1 MFWRMVTKTLIRQR
15 GKMLMIAFTVILGV
29 SLSTAMMNVML
40 GVGDKVNREL
50 KVYGANITVRH
61 KDAALMNDLY
71 GLTGQGVNDK
81 FLYEEDVLKLKS
93 IFWGFNILDFAPML
107 EGHATLTIASDFQ
120 PERTLPEN
128 NTNMQ
133 TANTSPVNNTNM
145 QSANTSPQNNI
156 YVQLLG
162 TWPEKNTVLPT
173 GEELHT
179 GLKAL
184 RTWWEIL
191 PGGEW
196 LSENDNDSVMV
207 GHMLAE
213 QNNIHT
219 GDSITLNGKPFTVK
233 AIFNDGGND
242 DSKILMTLPAVQDI
256 MNLHG
261 RVSTIEVSALTTPD
275 NDLARKAAQDP
286 RSLSPEEYETWYCT
300 AYVSAICHQI
310 QEVIRDGV
318 AKPVRQVAES
328 EGTILNKTTL
338 LMVLITILS
347 SIGSALAISN
357 LITASVIERSQELG
371 LLKALGAYN
380 WQIVLLV
387 LLEVMITG
395 LFGGILGYFLGIG
408 FAQIIGQ
415 TVFGSYIEIARM
427 VILIVAVI
435 LFFVTVLGSIPAIR
449 YLTALKPTE
458 VLHGK

>member
-1 MFWRMVTKTLIRQR
+1 MFWHMIFKTLIRQK
-15 GKMLMIAFTVILGV
+15 GKMLMIAFTVVLGV

-61 KDAALMNDLY
+61 KDAALMSDLY
-71 GLTGQGVNDK
+71 GLTEGLGVNDK
-81 FLYEEDVLKLKS
+81 FLYEDDVLKLKS

-107 EGHATLTIASDFQ
+107 DGKAML
-120 PERTLPEN
+120 N
-128 NTNMQ
+128 NSNE
-133 TANTSPVNNTNM
+133 VNL
-145 QSANTSPQNNI
+145 I
-156 YVQLLG
+156 G
-162 TWPEKNTVLPT
+162 TWPEKHAILST
-173 GEELHT
+173 GEELNT
-179 GLKAL
+179 GLKSL
-184 RTWWEIL
+184 RTWWDIQ
-191 PGGEW
+191 GEW
-196 LSENDNDSVMV
+196 LKENDDDFVML
-207 GHMLAE
+207 GKLIAE
-213 QNNIHT
+213 KYKINI
-219 GDSITLNGKPFTVK
+219 GDSIILNNKNFIVK
-233 AIFNDGGND
+233 GIFHDGGQAD
-242 DSKILMTLPAVQDI
+242 EKILMTLPAVQNL

-261 RVSTIEVSALTTPD
+261 KISEIEVSALTTPD

-286 RSLSPEEYETWYCT
+286 RSLSPDEYETWYCT

-310 QEVIRDGV
+310 QEVITDGV

-338 LMVLITILS
+338 LMILITILS

-387 LLEVMITG
+387 LIEVMLTG
-395 LFGGILGYFLGIG
+395 LFGGVAGYFLGIG

-415 TVFGSYIEIARM
+415 TVFGSYIEIAKM

-435 LFFVTVLGSIPAIR
+435 LFFVTLLGSVPAIR
-449 YLTALKPTE
+449 YLMALKPTE

>member
-1 MFWRMVTKTLIRQR
+1 MIFKTLVRQKS
-15 GKMLMIAFTVILGV
+15 KMLMIAFTVVLGV

-61 KDAALMNDLY
+61 KDAALMSDLY
-71 GLTGQGVNDK
+71 GLTDGIGVNDK
-81 FLYEEDVLKLKS
+81 FLYEADVLNLKS
-93 IFWGFNILDFAPML
+93 IFWGFNILEFTPIL
-107 EGHATLTIASDFQ
+107 EGQAIIRADGKNSEVSLI
-120 PERTLPEN
+120 
-128 NTNMQ
+128 
-133 TANTSPVNNTNM
+133 
-145 QSANTSPQNNI
+145 
-156 YVQLLG
+156 G
-162 TWPEKNTVLPT
+162 TWPEKHAILST
-173 GEELHT
+173 GEELST

-184 RTWWEIL
+184 RTWWEIE
-191 PGGEW
+191 GEW
-196 LSENDNDSVMV
+196 LGEDDNRSVML
-207 GHMLAE
+207 GKLIATN
-213 QNNIHT
+213 NNIHV
-219 GDSITLNGKPFTVK
+219 GDSISLTNNNVSQNFIVK
-233 AIFNDGGND
+233 GIYDDGGQADN
-242 DSKILMTLPAVQDI
+242 KVLMTLSAIQEL
-256 MNLHG
+256 MNLPG
-261 RVSTIEVSALTTPD
+261 KISSIEVSALTTPD

-286 RSLSPEEYETWYCT
+286 RSLSPDEYETWYCT

-318 AKPVRQVAES
+318 AKAVRQVAES

-338 LMVLITILS
+338 LMILITILS

-387 LLEVMITG
+387 LIEVMLTG
-395 LFGGILGYFLGIG
+395 LAGGVAGYFLGIG

-435 LFFVTVLGSIPAIR
+435 LFFVTLLGSVPAIR
-449 YLTALKPTE
+449 YLMALKPTE

>member
-1 MFWRMVTKTLIRQR
+1 MITKTLVRQKS
-15 GKMLMIAFTVILGV
+15 KMLMIAFTVILGV

-61 KDAALMNDLY
+61 KDAALMSDLY
-71 GLTGQGVNDK
+71 GLTEGLGVNDK
-81 FLYEEDVLKLKS
+81 FLHEDDILKLKS
-93 IFWGFNILDFAPML
+93 IFWGFNILDFAPLL
-107 EGHATLTIASDFQ
+107 EGHAVL
-120 PERTLPEN
+120 
-128 NTNMQ
+128 
-133 TANTSPVNNTNM
+133 
-145 QSANTSPQNNI
+145 QSTGETVDLI
-156 YVQLLG
+156 G
-162 TWPEKNTVLPT
+162 TWPEKNAVLAT

-179 GLKAL
+179 GLKSL
-184 RTWWEIL
+184 RTWWDVQ
-191 PGGEW
+191 GEW
-196 LSENDNDSVMV
+196 LNDSDSESVMI
-207 GHMLAE
+207 GNILASR
-213 QNNIHT
+213 NNIHV
-219 GDSITLNGKPFTVK
+219 GDSIILTNNGVRKTFRVK
-233 AIFNDGGND
+233 GIFNDGGNSD
-242 DSKILMTLPAVQDI
+242 EKILMQLSDVQAL

-261 RVSTIEVSALTTPD
+261 KVSSIEVSALTTPD

-338 LMVLITILS
+338 LMILITILS

-387 LLEVMITG
+387 LVEVMLTG
-395 LFGGILGYFLGIG
+395 LVGGVIGYFLGIG

-415 TVFGSYIEIARM
+415 TVFGSYIEIAQM

-435 LFFVTVLGSIPAIR
+435 LFFVTLAGSIPAIR
-449 YLTALKPTE
+449 YLMALKPTE

>member
-1 MFWRMVTKTLIRQR
+1 MIFKTLARQKS
-15 GKMLMIAFTVILGV
+15 KMLMIAFTVILGV

-61 KDAALMNDLY
+61 KDAALMSDLY
-71 GLTGQGVNDK
+71 GLTEGLGVNDK
-81 FLYEEDVLKLKS
+81 FLYEEDIFKLKT
-93 IFWGFNILDFAPML
+93 IFWGFNILDFVPML
-107 EGHATLTIASDFQ
+107 DGHAILSVKGRPGAAGDVSIF
-120 PERTLPEN
+120 
-128 NTNMQ
+128 
-133 TANTSPVNNTNM
+133 
-145 QSANTSPQNNI
+145 
-156 YVQLLG
+156 G
-162 TWPEKNTVLPT
+162 TWTEKHAVLST
-173 GEELHT
+173 GEELAT
-179 GLKAL
+179 GLKSL
-184 RTWWEIL
+184 RTWWEVEGDWI
-191 PGGEW
+191 GED
-196 LSENDNDSVMV
+196 DNNSVMIGKILASNNKIHV
-207 GHMLAE
+207 GDA
-213 QNNIHT
+213 
-219 GDSITLNGKPFTVK
+219 ITLSNNGIVK
-233 AIFNDGGND
+233 NYIVKGIFNDGGNSD
-242 DSKILMTLPAVQDI
+242 EKILMNLSEVQKL
-256 MNLHG
+256 MNLSG
-261 RVSTIEVSALTTPD
+261 KISSIEVSALTTPD

-286 RSLSPEEYETWYCT
+286 KSLSPDEYETWYCT

-338 LMVLITILS
+338 LMILITILS

-395 LFGGILGYFLGIG
+395 LFGGVIGYFLGIG

-415 TVFGSYIEIARM
+415 TVFGSYIEIAKM

-435 LFFVTVLGSIPAIR
+435 LFFVTLLGSVPAIR

>member
-1 MFWRMVTKTLIRQR
+1 MFWRMILRTLVRQR
-15 GKMLMIAFTVILGV
+15 SKLLMIAFTVILGV

-71 GLTGQGVNDK
+71 GLSEGLGVNDK
-81 FLYEEDVLKLKS
+81 FLFEEDVLKLKS

-107 EGHATLTIASDFQ
+107 DGRVTVIKDYKIINDA
-120 PERTLPEN
+120 
-128 NTNMQ
+128 
-133 TANTSPVNNTNM
+133 
-145 QSANTSPQNNI
+145 
-156 YVQLLG
+156 QLVG
-162 TWPEKNTVLPT
+162 TWTEKHAQLPT
-173 GEELHT
+173 GEVLDT

-184 RTWWEIL
+184 RSWWNSDL
-191 PGGEW
+191 KGEW
-196 LSENDNDSVMV
+196 LSENDDDFVMLGSLFAVNNELNV
-207 GHMLAE
+207 GDEIKLL
-213 QNNIHT
+213 NNNREKVVI
-219 GDSITLNGKPFTVK
+219 VK
-233 AIFNDGGND
+233 GIYNDGGQADNQ
-242 DSKILMTLPAVQDI
+242 ILCTLKTAQELL
-256 MNLHG
+256 NLNNK
-261 RVSTIEVSALTTPD
+261 VSLIEVSALTTPD

-286 RSLSPEEYETWYCT
+286 KSLSPDEYETWYCT

-310 QEVIRDGV
+310 QEVVRDGV
-318 AKPVRQVAES
+318 AKPMRQVAES

-338 LMVLITILS
+338 LMILITILS

-380 WQIVLLV
+380 WQISLLV
-387 LLEVMITG
+387 LAEVMLTG
-395 LFGGILGYFLGIG
+395 LCGGVLGYFLGIG

-427 VILIVAVI
+427 VILIVALI
-435 LFFVTVLGSIPAIR
+435 LFLVTLVGSIPAIR
-449 YLTALKPTE
+449 YLMALKPTE

>member
-1 MFWRMVTKTLIRQR
+1 
-15 GKMLMIAFTVILGV
+15 MIAFTVILGV

-61 KDAALMNDLY
+61 KEAALMGDLY
-71 GLTGQGVNDK
+71 GLTEGQGVNDK

-107 EGHATLTIASDFQ
+107 DGNARLEGVGDVSI
-120 PERTLPEN
+120 
-128 NTNMQ
+128 
-133 TANTSPVNNTNM
+133 
-145 QSANTSPQNNI
+145 I
-156 YVQLLG
+156 G
-162 TWPEKNTVLPT
+162 TWPEKNAVLPT

-179 GLKAL
+179 GLKSL
-184 RTWWEIL
+184 RTWWDIS
-191 PGGEW
+191 GEW
-196 LSENDNDSVMV
+196 LNEYDDNSVMI
-207 GHMLAE
+207 GHLLAS
-213 QNNIHT
+213 QNNINV
-219 GDSITLNGKPFTVK
+219 GDDVVIGGKTFHVK
-233 AIFNDGGND
+233 GIYNDGGQAD
-242 DSKILMTLPAVQDI
+242 EKILMTLPAVQEL
-256 MNLHG
+256 MNLRG
-261 RVSTIEVSALTTPD
+261 KVSSIEVSALTTPD

-286 RSLSPEEYETWYCT
+286 HSLSPDEYETWYCT

-387 LLEVMITG
+387 LVEVMMTG
-395 LFGGILGYFLGIG
+395 LIGGILGYFLGIG

-435 LFFVTVLGSIPAIR
+435 LFFVTLAGSIPAIR
-449 YLTALKPTE
+449 YLMALKPTE

>member
-1 MFWRMVTKTLIRQR
+1 MFWHIIMKTLIRQR
-15 GKMLMIAFTVILGV
+15 SKMLMIAFTVILGV

-61 KDAALMNDLY
+61 KDAALMSDLY
-71 GLTGQGVNDK
+71 GLNEGLGVNDK
-81 FLYEEDVLKLKS
+81 FLHEDDVLKLKS
-93 IFWGFNILDFAPML
+93 IFWGFNILDFAPILDGRVLMNSSFDV
-107 EGHATLTIASDFQ
+107 AI
-120 PERTLPEN
+120 
-128 NTNMQ
+128 M
-133 TANTSPVNNTNM
+133 
-145 QSANTSPQNNI
+145 
-156 YVQLLG
+156 G
-162 TWPEKNTVLPT
+162 TWPMKHAVLST
-173 GEELHT
+173 GEELNT
-179 GLKAL
+179 GLKSL
-184 RTWWEIL
+184 RTWWDVS
-191 PGGEW
+191 GEW
-196 LSENDNDSVMV
+196 LNENDDDYVMTGSILASENHIHV
-207 GHMLAE
+207 G
-213 QNNIHT
+213 
-219 GDSITLNGKPFTVK
+219 DKITLKNGGHEKIFTVK
-233 AIFNDGGND
+233 GIFNDGGNA
-242 DSKILMTLPAVQDI
+242 DSKILMTLSSAQAL

-261 RVSTIEVSALTTPD
+261 KVSSIEVSALTTPD

-380 WQIVLLV
+380 WQIALLV
-387 LLEVMITG
+387 LAEVMITG
-395 LFGGILGYFLGIG
+395 LTGGIIGYFLGIG
-408 FAQIIGQ
+408 FAQVIGQ
-415 TVFGSYIEIARM
+415 TVFGSYIEIAKM
-427 VILIVAVI
+427 VILIVSVI
-435 LFFVTVLGSIPAIR
+435 LFFVTLIGSIPAIR
-449 YLTALKPTE
+449 YLMTLKPTE

>member
-1 MFWRMVTKTLIRQR
+1 MFWRMITKTLIRQKS
-15 GKMLMIAFTVILGV
+15 KMLMIAFTVVLGV

-61 KDAALMNDLY
+61 KDAALMSDLY
-71 GLTGQGVNDK
+71 GLEGQGVNDK
-81 FLYEEDVLKLKS
+81 FLHEDDVLKLKS
-93 IFWGFNILDFAPML
+93 IFWGFNILDFAPVL
-107 EGHATLTIASDFQ
+107 EGKALMNGSD
-120 PERTLPEN
+120 
-128 NTNMQ
+128 
-133 TANTSPVNNTNM
+133 
-145 QSANTSPQNNI
+145 
-156 YVQLLG
+156 VQILG
-162 TWPEKNTVLPT
+162 TWPEKNTILPT

-184 RTWWEIL
+184 RTWWEVS
-191 PGGEW
+191 GEW
-196 LSENDNDSVMV
+196 LGENDNDSVMF
-207 GHMLAE
+207 GHMLAA
-213 QNNIHT
+213 QTNIHA
-219 GDSITLNGKPFTVK
+219 GDTVTLSADGRSKTFTVK
-233 AIFNDGGND
+233 GIFNDGGNSD
-242 DSKILMTLPAVQDI
+242 NKILMTLPAAQSLL
-256 MNLHG
+256 NLPE

-286 RSLSPEEYETWYCT
+286 RSLSPDEYETWYCT

-338 LMVLITILS
+338 LMILITILS

-380 WQIVLLV
+380 WQIAILV
-387 LLEVMITG
+387 LAEVMITG
-395 LFGGILGYFLGIG
+395 LAGGVIGYFMGIG

-427 VILIVAVI
+427 VILIVALI
-435 LFFVTVLGSIPAIR
+435 LFLVTLIGSIPAIR

>member
-1 MFWRMVTKTLIRQR
+1 MFLRMITKTLIRQKS
-15 GKMLMIAFTVILGV
+15 KMIMIAFTVVLGV

-61 KDAALMNDLY
+61 KDAALMSDLY
-71 GLTGQGVNDK
+71 GLEGQGVNDK
-81 FLYEEDVLKLKS
+81 FLREDDVLKLKS
-93 IFWGFNILDFAPML
+93 IFWGFNILDFAPIL
-107 EGHATLTIASDFQ
+107 EGRATLNGSEVSI
-120 PERTLPEN
+120 
-128 NTNMQ
+128 
-133 TANTSPVNNTNM
+133 
-145 QSANTSPQNNI
+145 I
-156 YVQLLG
+156 G
-162 TWPEKNTVLPT
+162 TWPEKHATLPT

-179 GLKAL
+179 GLKSL
-184 RTWWEIL
+184 RTWWEIN
-191 PGGEW
+191 GEW
-196 LSENDNDSVMV
+196 LGEDDNDGVMI
-207 GHMLAE
+207 GYILAS
-213 QNNIHT
+213 QKNIHVNDT
-219 GDSITLNGKPFTVK
+219 VTVDGKTFIVK
-233 AIFNDGGND
+233 GIFNDGGND
-242 DSKILMTLPAVQDI
+242 DSKVLMTLPSAQSLLD
-256 MNLHG
+256 LPG
-261 RVSTIEVSALTTPD
+261 RVSDIEVSALTTPD

-310 QEVIRDGV
+310 QEVIEDGV

-380 WQIVLLV
+380 WQIVSLV
-387 LLEVMITG
+387 LAEVMITG
-395 LFGGILGYFLGIG
+395 IAGGIVGYFMGIG

-435 LFFVTVLGSIPAIR
+435 LFLVTLIGSIPAIR
-449 YLTALKPTE
+449 YLMALKPTE

>member
-1 MFWRMVTKTLIRQR
+1 MFWRMITKTLIRQK
-15 GKMLMIAFTVILGV
+15 GKMFMIAFTVILGV

-61 KDAALMNDLY
+61 KDAALMGDLY
-71 GLTGQGVNDK
+71 GLTEGQGVNDK
-81 FLYEEDVLKLKS
+81 FLHEEDILKLKS

-107 EGHATLTIASDFQ
+107 DGTARLEGVGDVS
-120 PERTLPEN
+120 
-128 NTNMQ
+128 
-133 TANTSPVNNTNM
+133 V
-145 QSANTSPQNNI
+145 
-156 YVQLLG
+156 VG
-162 TWPEKNTVLPT
+162 TWPEKHAVLST
-173 GEELHT
+173 GEDLHT
-179 GLKAL
+179 GLKSL
-184 RTWWEIL
+184 RTWWEIS
-191 PGGEW
+191 GEW
-196 LSENDNDSVMV
+196 LMEDDNNAVMI
-207 GHMLAE
+207 GHLLAS
-213 QNNIHT
+213 QNNIHA
-219 GDSITLNGKPFTVK
+219 GDDIVLNGKTFRVK
-233 AIFNDGGND
+233 GIYNDGGQAD
-242 DSKILMTLPAVQDI
+242 GKILMTLPAVQELT
-256 MNLHG
+256 NLPG
-261 RVSTIEVSALTTPD
+261 KVSSIEVSALTTPD

-286 RSLSPEEYETWYCT
+286 RSLSPDEYETWYCT

-338 LMVLITILS
+338 LMILITILS

-380 WQIVLLV
+380 WQIAALV
-387 LLEVMITG
+387 LVEVMMTG
-395 LFGGILGYFLGIG
+395 LIGGILGYFLGIG

-435 LFFVTVLGSIPAIR
+435 LFLVTLAGSIPAIR
-449 YLTALKPTE
+449 YLMALKPTE

>member
-1 MFWRMVTKTLIRQR
+1 MFWRMIIKTLIRQK

-71 GLTGQGVNDK
+71 GLSGQGVNDK

-107 EGHATLTIASDFQ
+107 DGHAIM
-120 PERTLPEN
+120 RV
-128 NTNMQ
+128 MGR
-133 TANTSPVNNTNM
+133 ANSPVDV
-145 QSANTSPQNNI
+145 SLS
-156 YVQLLG
+156 G
-162 TWPEKNTVLPT
+162 TWPEKHATLST

-184 RTWWEIL
+184 RTWWEVS
-191 PGGEW
+191 GEW
-196 LSENDNDSVMV
+196 LGEDENDAVMI
-207 GHMLAE
+207 GHMLAAE
-213 QNNIHT
+213 HNIHV
-219 GDSITLNGKPFTVK
+219 GDAISLSANGPTKNFRVK
-233 AIFNDGGND
+233 GIYNDGGND
-242 DSKILMTLPAVQDI
+242 DNKILMTLPAVQEL
-256 MNLHG
+256 MNLAG

-275 NDLARKAAQDP
+275 NDLARKAAQNP
-286 RSLSPEEYETWYCT
+286 SSLSPDEYETWYCT

-310 QEVIRDGV
+310 QEVVRDGV

-338 LMVLITILS
+338 LMILITILS

-380 WQIVLLV
+380 WQIAALV
-387 LLEVMITG
+387 LVEVMLTG
-395 LFGGILGYFLGIG
+395 LAGGIFGYFLGIG

-435 LFFVTVLGSIPAIR
+435 LFFVTLFGSIPAIR
-449 YLTALKPTE
+449 YLMALKPTE

>member
-1 MFWRMVTKTLIRQR
+1 MITKTLIRQKS
-15 GKMLMIAFTVILGV
+15 KMIMIAFTVVLGV

-61 KDAALMNDLY
+61 KDAALMSDLY
-71 GLTGQGVNDK
+71 GLEGQGVNDK
-81 FLYEEDVLKLKS
+81 FLREDDVLKLKS
-93 IFWGFNILDFAPML
+93 IFWGFNILDFAPIL
-107 EGHATLTIASDFQ
+107 EG
-120 PERTLPEN
+120 R
-128 NTNMQ
+128 
-133 TANTSPVNNTNM
+133 ANLNGSEV
-145 QSANTSPQNNI
+145 SI
-156 YVQLLG
+156 IG
-162 TWPEKNTVLPT
+162 TWPEKHATLPT

-179 GLKAL
+179 GLKSL
-184 RTWWEIL
+184 RTWWAVN
-191 PGGEW
+191 GEW
-196 LSENDNDSVMV
+196 LGENDNDSVMI
-207 GHMLAE
+207 GHLLAS
-213 QNNIHT
+213 QKNIHVN
-219 GDSITLNGKPFTVK
+219 DSVTIDGKTFTVK
-233 AIFNDGGND
+233 GIFNDGGNY
-242 DSKILMTLPAVQDI
+242 DSKVLMTLPSAQKLL
-256 MNLHG
+256 NLNG
-261 RVSTIEVSALTTPD
+261 RVSDIEVSALTTPD

-310 QEVIRDGV
+310 QEVIEDGV

-338 LMVLITILS
+338 LMILITILS

-387 LLEVMITG
+387 LAEVMITG
-395 LFGGILGYFLGIG
+395 IAGGVVGYFMGIG

-435 LFFVTVLGSIPAIR
+435 LFLVTLIGSIPAIR
-449 YLTALKPTE
+449 YLMALKPTE

>member
-1 MFWRMVTKTLIRQR
+1 MFWHMIIKTLIRQKS
-15 GKMLMIAFTVILGV
+15 KMMMIAFTVILGV

-61 KDAALMNDLY
+61 KDAALMSDLY
-71 GLTGQGVNDK
+71 GLNEGLGVNDK
-81 FLYEEDVLKLKS
+81 FLHEEDVLKLKS

-107 EGHATLTIASDFQ
+107 DGRVLMNS
-120 PERTLPEN
+120 
-128 NTNMQ
+128 
-133 TANTSPVNNTNM
+133 
-145 QSANTSPQNNI
+145 NI
-156 YVQLLG
+156 DAAIMG
-162 TWPEKNTVLPT
+162 TWPEKHAVLST
-173 GEELHT
+173 GEELNT
-179 GLKAL
+179 GLKSL
-184 RTWWEIL
+184 RTWWDVK
-191 PGGEW
+191 GKW
-196 LSENDNDSVMV
+196 LNENDNDSVML
-207 GHMLAE
+207 GSILASE
-213 QNNIHT
+213 NNIHT
-219 GDSITLNGKPFTVK
+219 GDKITLKNNGHEKIFTVK
-233 AIFNDGGND
+233 GIFNDGGNA
-242 DSKILMTLPAVQDI
+242 DSKILMTLSSAQAL
-256 MNLHG
+256 MNLPG
-261 RVSTIEVSALTTPD
+261 KVSSIEVSALTTPD

-310 QEVIRDGV
+310 QEVVRDGV

-338 LMVLITILS
+338 LMILITILS

-380 WQIVLLV
+380 WEIALLV
-387 LLEVMITG
+387 LAEVMITG
-395 LFGGILGYFLGIG
+395 LLGGIIGYFLGIA
-408 FAQIIGQ
+408 FAQVIGQ

-435 LFFVTVLGSIPAIR
+435 LFFVTLIGSIPAIR
-449 YLTALKPTE
+449 YLMALKPTE

>member
-1 MFWRMVTKTLIRQR
+1 MIIKTLARQKS
-15 GKMLMIAFTVILGV
+15 KMLMIAFTVVLGV

-61 KDAALMNDLY
+61 KDAALMSDLY
-71 GLTGQGVNDK
+71 GLTEGLGVNDK

-93 IFWGFNILDFAPML
+93 IFWGFNILDFSPML
-107 EGHATLTIASDFQ
+107 DG
-120 PERTLPEN
+120 
-128 NTNMQ
+128 
-133 TANTSPVNNTNM
+133 TAIM
-145 QSANTSPQNNI
+145 NI
-156 YVQLLG
+156 KGRAGVVGEVSLLG
-162 TWPEKNTVLPT
+162 AWPEKHTILPT
-173 GEELHT
+173 GEQLDT
-179 GLKAL
+179 GLKSL
-184 RTWWEIL
+184 RTWWEIE
-191 PGGEW
+191 GEW
-196 LSENDNDSVMV
+196 LNEDDDNFVML
-207 GHMLAE
+207 GKILASK
-213 QNNIHT
+213 NNIHV
-219 GDSITLNGKPFTVK
+219 GDAITLTNNGVIKNFAVK
-233 AIFNDGGND
+233 GIFNDGGQAD
-242 DSKILMTLPAVQDI
+242 EKILMTLPAVQEL

-261 RVSTIEVSALTTPD
+261 KVSSIEVSALTTPD

-286 RSLSPEEYETWYCT
+286 RSLSPDEYETWYCT

-380 WQIVLLV
+380 WQIALLV
-387 LLEVMITG
+387 LVEVMITG
-395 LFGGILGYFLGIG
+395 LAGGVAGYFLGIG

-435 LFFVTVLGSIPAIR
+435 LFFVTLLGSIPAIR
-449 YLTALKPTE
+449 YLMALKPTE

>member
-1 MFWRMVTKTLIRQR
+1 MFWHMVFKTVIRQKS
-15 GKMLMIAFTVILGV
+15 KMLMIAFTVILGV

-61 KDAALMNDLY
+61 KDAALMSDLY
-71 GLTGQGVNDK
+71 GLNEGTGINDK
-81 FLYEEDVLKLKS
+81 FLFEEDVLKLKT
-93 IFWGFNILDFAPML
+93 IFWGFNILDFAPIL
-107 EGHATLTIASDFQ
+107 ESKVTLNSSEVPI
-120 PERTLPEN
+120 
-128 NTNMQ
+128 
-133 TANTSPVNNTNM
+133 
-145 QSANTSPQNNI
+145 I
-156 YVQLLG
+156 G
-162 TWPEKNTVLPT
+162 TWISKHSTLST
-173 GEELHT
+173 GEELNT

-184 RTWWEIL
+184 RTWWDIQ
-191 PGGEW
+191 GEW
-196 LSENDNDSVMV
+196 LNEDSNNEVML
-207 GHMLAE
+207 GTLLAKKINVKIGDVISL
-213 QNNIHT
+213 NNKDFKVT
-219 GDSITLNGKPFTVK
+219 GIFT
-233 AIFNDGGND
+233 DGGD
-242 DSKILMTLPAVQDI
+242 ADEKILMSLSSAQELL
-256 MNLHG
+256 NLKG
-261 RVSTIEVSALTTPD
+261 KISDIEVSALTTPD
-275 NDLARKAAQDP
+275 NDLAKKAAQNP

-338 LMVLITILS
+338 LMILITILS

-380 WQIVLLV
+380 WQIALLV
-387 LLEVMITG
+387 LVEVMLTG

-415 TVFGSYIEIARM
+415 TVFGSYIEIAQM
-427 VILIVAVI
+427 VILIVGVI
-435 LFFVTVLGSIPAIR
+435 LFFVTLAGSIPAIR
-449 YLTALKPTE
+449 YLMALKPTE

>member
-1 MFWRMVTKTLIRQR
+1 MIIKTLIRQR
-15 GKMLMIAFTVILGV
+15 SKMLMIAFTVILGV

-61 KDAALMNDLY
+61 KDAALMSDLY
-71 GLTGQGVNDK
+71 GLNEGLGVNDK
-81 FLYEEDVLKLKS
+81 FLYEEDVLKLKT
-93 IFWGFNILDFAPML
+93 IFWGFNIIDFAPML
-107 EGHATLTIASDFQ
+107 DGRATMNSSSEVSLT
-120 PERTLPEN
+120 
-128 NTNMQ
+128 
-133 TANTSPVNNTNM
+133 
-145 QSANTSPQNNI
+145 
-156 YVQLLG
+156 G
-162 TWPEKNTVLPT
+162 TWTEKHAVLST
-173 GEELHT
+173 GEELST
-179 GLKAL
+179 GLKSL
-184 RTWWEIL
+184 RKWWDVK
-191 PGGEW
+191 GEW
-196 LSENDNDSVMV
+196 LNENDDDSVMV
-207 GHMLAE
+207 GSILASE
-213 QNNIHT
+213 NDIHI
-219 GDSITLNGKPFTVK
+219 GDKITLTNDSYTKDYTVK
-233 AIFNDGGND
+233 GIFNDGGNS
-242 DSKILMTLPAVQDI
+242 DSKILMTLSAVQDI

-261 RVSTIEVSALTTPD
+261 KVSSIEISALTTPD

-286 RSLSPEEYETWYCT
+286 HSLSPDEYETWYCT

-380 WQIVLLV
+380 WQIALLV
-387 LLEVMITG
+387 LAEIMLTSLI
-395 LFGGILGYFLGIG
+395 GGILGYFLGIG
-408 FAQIIGQ
+408 FAQVIGQ

-435 LFFVTVLGSIPAIR
+435 LFFVTIAGSIPAIR
-449 YLTALKPTE
+449 YLMALKPTE

>member
-1 MFWRMVTKTLIRQR
+1 MFWRMIIKTLIRQR
-15 GKMLMIAFTVILGV
+15 SKMLMIAFTVVLGV

-61 KDAALMNDLY
+61 KDAALMSDLY
-71 GLTGQGVNDK
+71 GLEGQGVNDK
-81 FLYEEDVLKLKS
+81 FLHEEDVLKLKS
-93 IFWGFNILDFAPML
+93 IFWGFNILDFSPII
-107 EGHATLTIASDFQ
+107 EGRAKLNGVDEVSVI
-120 PERTLPEN
+120 
-128 NTNMQ
+128 
-133 TANTSPVNNTNM
+133 
-145 QSANTSPQNNI
+145 
-156 YVQLLG
+156 G
-162 TWPEKNTVLPT
+162 TWPEKNATLPT

-179 GLKAL
+179 GFRAL
-184 RTWWEIL
+184 RTWWEIS
-191 PGGEW
+191 GEW
-196 LSENDNDSVMV
+196 LGETDDDSVMV
-207 GHMLAE
+207 GHVFAE
-213 QNNIHT
+213 QKNIHV
-219 GDSITLNGKPFTVK
+219 GDKITLDSKTFNVRG
-233 AIFNDGGND
+233 IFNDGGQADN
-242 DSKILMTLPAVQDI
+242 KILMTLPAAQSL
-256 MNLHG
+256 MNLPG
-261 RVSTIEVSALTTPD
+261 KVSAIEVSALTTPD

-380 WQIVLLV
+380 WQIVILV
-387 LLEVMITG
+387 LAEVMITG
-395 LFGGILGYFLGIG
+395 IFGGIAGYFMGIG

-435 LFFVTVLGSIPAIR
+435 LFFVTIAGSIPAIR